1 MMSMRALA
9 TVFIVAG
16 VLVPMLTWGQSTDEI
31 QKEIDGHN
39 TQIEQLN
46 KEIAT
51 YEKELVEVGTKKQ
64 TLQNTLSQL
73 DIQRKKITAS
83 INVTKSK
90 IRTLELEIKTLAKN
104 ITGKEDSIK
113 THREGLAQNLRRL
126 NETET
131 QSLTVSILS
140 SEDLAAIWNDVDRSY
155 ELQDAVQE
163 NIHELSVQRASLA
176 ETKTVTE
183 GKQAELLRQQRNLVA
198 EQGSLDAMRK
208 AQADLLAQTKAQES
222 NFQAILSEKQA
233 AKASFESALS
243 DLKVKLQYTIDP
255 SQIPPTGKGILR
267 WPVDNVKVTQYFGN
281 TDFARAGGYSG
292 KGHNG
297 IDLRASVGTPIKA
310 ALTGV
315 IAGTGNTDAVRG
327 CYSYGKWVL
336 IKHANGLATLYAHLS
351 QVNVAEGQS
360 IATGQLV
367 GYSGATGYATGPH
380 LHFGVYA
387 GQAVQI
393 IKLGEA
399 TNKKTAC
406 SNAVMPVAPLSG
418 YLNPIDY
425 L

>member
-1 MMSMRALA
+1 MEER
-9 TVFIVAG
+9 
-16 VLVPMLTWGQSTDEI
+16 
-31 QKEIDGHN
+31 
-39 TQIEQLN
+39 
-46 KEIAT
+46 
-51 YEKELVEVGTKKQ
+51 
-64 TLQNTLSQL
+64 
-73 DIQRKKITAS
+73 
-83 INVTKSK
+83 
-90 IRTLELEIKTLAKN
+90 
-104 ITGKEDSIK
+104 
-113 THREGLAQNLRRL
+113 RE
-126 NETET
+126 
-131 QSLTVSILS
+131 
-140 SEDLAAIWNDVDRSY
+140 
-155 ELQDAVQE
+155 
-163 NIHELSVQRASLA
+163 
-176 ETKTVTE
+176 
-183 GKQAELLRQQRNLVA
+183 ELLRQQKNLVE